1 MENAMIARGSNPTI
15 EKGAVESRT
24 DSLIKEDIEDQLRAD
39 TRVSNYDVDVTV
51 ENGVVTLMGEVSSY
65 RAKNSAGDNAWT
77 VRGVIDVINN
87 LTVQYNTITEA
98 VPEDVDIASNVK
110 DSLVWDP
117 DVEATDI
124 KVFAENKTVT
134 LEGTVDS
141 LWKKHIAEDIAWNH
155 TGVLDVKNKLVIV
168 PKSDI
173 TDEAAARNIIDSV
186 NRKMIADID
195 INDIDVKVENGKAVL
210 NGSVGDTVDWESVY
224 NSAYY
229 TSGIKEIE
237 DNLTI
242 EEIDEVAA
250 EKSALM
256 DRKGRTDVTIKEDIE
271 NQLKADARILSNDVH
286 VTVEDGTV
294 TFTGDVPSYRAKIAA
309 SDNAWSVPGVKNVLN
324 HLTVLYDEAVVEVP
338 SDHEIKANIESS
350 LSWDPD
356 VDSREITVTVENG
369 NVTLE
374 GTVESLWKRYLAEDI
389 AWNHIGIVD
398 VKNKLAVA
406 SPENT
411 TDKTA
416 VSNIVESIDRN
427 LHVDVDD
434 VDVEVRNGE
443 AIINGTVNSVEAWHA
458 VYNAALFTSGVK
470 KVEDNLL
477 IA

>member
-77 VRGVIDVINN
+77 VQGVIDVINN

-124 KVFAENKTVT
+124 KVFAKNKVVT

-141 LWKKHIAEDIAWNH
+141 LWKKHVAEDIAWNH
-155 TGVLDVKNKLVIV
+155 KGVLDVKNKLVVV
-168 PKSDI
+168 PQTDV
-173 TDEAAARNIIDSV
+173 TDEAAARNIIESID
-186 NRKMIADID
+186 RKMIAD
-195 INDIDVKVENGKAVL
+195 INDIDVKVENGKAIL

-229 TSGIKEIE
+229 TGGIKEIE

-242 EEIDEVAA
+242 EAIDEAEA

-256 DRKGRTDVTIKEDIE
+256 DRKGRTDVTIKENIE
-271 NQLKADARILSNDVH
+271 NQLQADTRISSNDVH

-294 TFTGDVPSYRAKIAA
+294 TFTGDVPSYRAKNAA
-309 SDNAWSVPGVKNVLN
+309 GDNAWSVPGVKNVLN
-324 HLTVLYDEAVVEVP
+324 HLTVLYDESVVEVP
-338 SDHEIKANIESS
+338 GDHEIKSNIESS

-374 GTVESLWKRYLAEDI
+374 GTVKSLWKRYLAEDI
-389 AWNHIGIVD
+389 AWNHIGILD
-398 VKNKLAVA
+398 LKNKLAVA

-443 AIINGTVNSVEAWHA
+443 AIINGTVNSLEAWHA

>member
-1 MENAMIARGSNPTI
+1 MKSSGSNPTI
-15 EKGAVESRT
+15 TKSAVESKT

-65 RAKNSAGDNAWT
+65 RAKNSASDNAWT
-77 VRGVIDVINN
+77 VSGVIDVINN
-87 LTVQYNTITEA
+87 LTVKYDTITEA

-124 KVFAENKTVT
+124 NVYAENKVIT

-141 LWKKHIAEDIAWNH
+141 LWKKHVAEDIAWNH
-155 TGVLDVKNKLVIV
+155 TGVLEVKNKLVV
-168 PKSDI
+168 VSQSDV
-173 TDEAAARNIIDSV
+173 TDEAAARNIIESID
-186 NRKMIADID
+186 RKMITD

-242 EEIDEVAA
+242 EEVAEAAA

-271 NQLKADARILSNDVH
+271 NQLKADARISGNDVH

-294 TFTGDVPSYRAKIAA
+294 TFTGDVPSYRAKNAA
-309 SDNAWSVPGVKNVLN
+309 NDNAWSVPGVKNVLN
-324 HLTVLYDEAVVEVP
+324 HLTVLYDETVVELP
-338 SDHEIKANIESS
+338 ADHEIKSNVESS

-411 TDKTA
+411 TDKAA
-416 VSNIVESIDRN
+416 VSNIIESIDRN
-427 LHVDVDD
+427 MHVDVDD

-443 AIINGTVNSVEAWHA
+443 AILNGTVNSVEAWHA

-470 KVEDNLL
+470 KVEDNL
-477 IA
+477 IIS